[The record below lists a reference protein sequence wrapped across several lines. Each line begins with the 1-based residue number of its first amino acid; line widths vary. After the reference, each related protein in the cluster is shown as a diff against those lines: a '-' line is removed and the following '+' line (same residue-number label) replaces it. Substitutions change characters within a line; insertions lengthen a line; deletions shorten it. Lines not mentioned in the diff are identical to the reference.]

1 MLMKSARAWAIVDE
15 TTGELV
21 GLYGHEHVPI
31 YWARDMAY
39 EVASERGF
47 KVTGRNRE
55 VRICRVEIQE
65 DSSAQ
70 SEECRQAGGPV
81 PR

>member
-21 GLYGHEHVPI
+21 ALYGLDQVPI
-31 YWARDMAY
+31 YWAADMAY
-39 EVASERGF
+39 EVAKERGF
-47 KVTGRNRE
+47 TLTGRHRD
-55 VRICRVEIQE
+55 VRICRVEIRE

-70 SEECRQAGGPV
+70 SEECHQAGGPV